1 MPSLIPSN
9 YKAQDLQA
17 MPGHYIRRLQQ
28 IAVAAFMQS
37 TQEHQLTSVQFAALL
52 ALRDAP
58 GIDQRSLGNTIAID
72 ASTIGG
78 VVDRLEDR
86 GLIVRALST
95 TDRRAKLLKLS
106 PQGKKLL
113 AATIPSVLVAQE
125 LILAPLEQHERAL
138 FMSLMHRL
146 VHREPLS

>member
-1 MPSLIPSN
+1 MPSN
-9 YKAQDLQA
+9 YKPQDLQA
-17 MPGHYIRRLQQ
+17 MPGHYIRKLQQ

-37 TQEHQLTSVQFAALL
+37 TQDHQLTPVQFAALL

-58 GIDQRSLGNTIAID
+58 GIDQRSLGNKIAID

-86 GLIVRALST
+86 ALVVRALST
-95 TDRRAKLLKLS
+95 TDRRAKHLKLS
-106 PQGKKLL
+106 SRGKKLL
-113 AATIPSVLVAQE
+113 AATIPSVLEAQE
-125 LILAPLEQHERAL
+125 LILAPLDLHEREL

-146 VHREPLS
+146 VHREPLI

>member
-1 MPSLIPSN
+1 MPVNS
-9 YKAQDLQA
+9 KTQDLQA

-37 TQEHQLTSVQFAALL
+37 TQDHQLTSVQFAALL

-58 GIDQRSLGNTIAID
+58 GIDQRSLGNRIAID

-86 GLIVRALST
+86 GLVVRAPSK
-95 TDRRAKLLKLS
+95 TDRRAKHLKLS
-106 PQGKKLL
+106 APGKKLL
-113 AATIPSVLVAQE
+113 AATIPGVLEAQE
-125 LILAPLEQHERAL
+125 MILAPLEPNERDL

-146 VHREPLS
+146 VHREP

>member
-1 MPSLIPSN
+1 M
-9 YKAQDLQA
+9 
-17 MPGHYIRRLQQ
+17 
-28 IAVAAFMQS
+28 
-37 TQEHQLTSVQFAALL
+37 
-52 ALRDAP
+52 
-58 GIDQRSLGNTIAID
+58 
-72 ASTIGG
+72 
-78 VVDRLEDR
+78 
-86 GLIVRALST
+86 RALST